1 MTKSDNK
8 IDALLA
14 KHPHLTKDDAIKI
27 LKDKNERKKQKRVEK
42 TERINAKIQK
52 NEESR
57 PKKSAW
63 SES

>member
-1 MTKSDNK
+1 MTKSDDK

-14 KHPHLTKDDAIKI
+14 KHPHLTKEDAIKI

-57 PKKSAW
+57 QKKSAW